1 MAALTQANY
10 SYVVQKDLSEVFG
23 NEYGEFQSMIPALY
37 QSVVPDQAIVY
48 EVLLGDLGSVQVFD
62 GEIFY
67 DESKQSYRK
76 STEEVPYSLGVK
88 VTEKLRRNDLY
99 GVVRQQVAALAD
111 RFRAKRESLA
121 AGLFNGA
128 FSTSTVADAQVL
140 CYSAHPSDVGGS
152 NQGNAGS
159 SVFSPANVEATRRL
173 MIKFKTNRDNITTH
187 FPDMLIVPTELEES
201 AMTLIKSTKEVNT
214 ATNNINF
221 HQGKYKLA
229 VWHNWL
235 SSGSTSATADW
246 FMVNSGLMKKFLK
259 FYNWKDVEFFFAGE
273 IDTITSKH
281 AGYMS
286 CNVSAADWRFI
297 YGHNIS

>member
-10 SYVVQKDLSEVFG
+10 SRVVQKDLSEVFAV
-23 NEYGEFQSMIPALY
+23 EYGDFQSMIPALF
-37 QSVVPDQAIVY
+37 QTVVPDQAIVY
-48 EVLLGDLGSVQVFD
+48 ELLLGDLGAVQVFD
-62 GEIFY
+62 GEISY

-76 STEEVPYSLGVK
+76 STEEVPYALGIK

-121 AGLFNGA
+121 ASIFNGA
-128 FSTSTVADAQVL
+128 FSTATVADTQVL
-140 CYSAHPSDVGGS
+140 CYATHTSDVGGS
-152 NQGNAGS
+152 SQGNAGS
-159 SVFSPANVEATRRL
+159 SAWSPAAVEATRRL

-187 FPDMLIVPTELEES
+187 FPDMLIVPTELEEN

-235 SSGSTSATADW
+235 SSGSTAATADW
-246 FMVNSGLMKKFLK
+246 FMVNSKLMKKFLK
-259 FYNWKDVEFFFAGE
+259 FYDWKPVEFFFAGE

-286 CNVSAADWRFI
+286 CNVSAADWRWC
-297 YGHNIS
+297 YGHNIA

>member
-10 SYVVQKDLSEVFG
+10 SHVVQKDLSEVFAV
-23 NEYGEFQSMIPALY
+23 EYGEFQSMIPALFTTET
-37 QSVVPDQAIVY
+37 PDQAIVY
-48 EVLLGDLGSVQVFD
+48 EQLLGGLGSVPVFD
-62 GEIFY
+62 GEIYY
-67 DESKQSYRK
+67 DEAKQSYRK
-76 STEEVPYSLGVK
+76 STEEVPYAMGLK

-99 GVVRQQVAALAD
+99 GVVRSTVSELAD

-121 AGLFNGA
+121 ASIFNGA
-128 FSTSTVADAQVL
+128 FSTTTVADTLAL
-140 CYSAHPSDVGGS
+140 CYSAHTSDVGGS

-187 FPDMLIVPTELEES
+187 FPDMLIVPTELEEQ

-246 FMVNSGLMKKFLK
+246 FMVNSGLMKKYLK
-259 FYNWKDVEFFFAGE
+259 FYDWKNVEFFYAGE

-286 CNVSAADWRFI
+286 CNVSSAQWNWI
-297 YGHNIS
+297 YGMNIA

>member
-1 MAALTQANY
+1 MAALTQSNY
-10 SYVVQKDLSEVFG
+10 SHVVQKDLSEVFA
-23 NEYGEFQSMIPALY
+23 NEYGEFQSMIPALFDMAE
-37 QSVVPDQAIVY
+37 PDQAIVY
-48 EVLLGDLGSVQVFD
+48 ELLLGDLGAVPVFD
-62 GEIFY
+62 GEVYY

-76 STEEVPYSLGVK
+76 STEEIEYAMGVK
-88 VTEKLRRNDLY
+88 VTKKLRRNDLY

-121 AGLFNGA
+121 AGFFNGA
-128 FSTSTVADAQVL
+128 FSTTTVADGQVL
-140 CYSAHPSDVGGS
+140 CFNAHTSDVGGS

-159 SVFSPANVEATRRL
+159 SIFSPANVEATRRL

-187 FPDMLIVPTELEES
+187 FPDMLIVPTELEEQ

-214 ATNNINF
+214 ANNNINF

-235 SSGSTSATADW
+235 SSGSTAATADW
-246 FMVNSGLMKKFLK
+246 FMVNSGLMKKYLK
-259 FYNWKDVEFFFAGE
+259 FYEWNPVEFFYAGE
-273 IDTITSKH
+273 MDTITSKH

-286 CNVSAADWRFI
+286 CNVSSPEWRFC
-297 YGHNIS
+297 YGHNIA

>member
-1 MAALTQANY
+1 MAALTQSNY
-10 SYVVQKDLSEVFG
+10 SHVVQKDLSEVFA
-23 NEYGEFQSMIPALY
+23 NEYGEFQSMVPALF
-37 QSVVPDQAIVY
+37 QTVEPDQAVVY
-48 EVLLGDLGSVQVFD
+48 ELLLGDLGAVPVFD

-76 STEEVPYSLGVK
+76 STEEIEYAMGVK
-88 VTEKLRRNDLY
+88 VTKKLRRNDLY
-99 GVVRQQVAALAD
+99 GVVRQQVSALAD

-121 AGLFNGA
+121 AGFFNGA
-128 FSTSTVADAQVL
+128 FSTTTVADGQVL
-140 CYSAHPSDVGGS
+140 CYSAHTSDVGGS

-187 FPDMLIVPTELEES
+187 FPDMLIVPTELEEQ

-229 VWHNWL
+229 VWHNWM
-235 SSGSTSATADW
+235 SSGSTAATADW
-246 FMVNSGLMKKFLK
+246 FMVNSGLMKKYLK
-259 FYNWKDVEFFFAGE
+259 FYEWNPVEFFYAGE
-273 IDTITSKH
+273 MDTITSKH

-286 CNVSAADWRFI
+286 CNVSSPDWRFI
-297 YGHNIS
+297 FGHNIA

>member
-10 SYVVQKDLSEVFG
+10 SYVVQKDLSEVFAT
-23 NEYGEFQSMIPALY
+23 EYGEFQSMIPALFTTET
-37 QSVVPDQAIVY
+37 PDQAIVY
-48 EVLLGDLGSVQVFD
+48 ELLLGDLDAVPVFD
-62 GEIFY
+62 GEIYY

-76 STEEVPYSLGVK
+76 STEEVEYAMGVK
-88 VTEKLRRNDLY
+88 STKKLRRNDLY
-99 GVVRQQVAALAD
+99 GVVRGQVAALAD

-121 AGLFNGA
+121 ANLFNGA
-128 FSTSTVADAQVL
+128 FSTTTVADTQVL
-140 CYSAHPSDVGGS
+140 CYSAHTSDVGGT

-173 MIKFKTNRDNITTH
+173 MIKFKSNRDNITTH
-187 FPDMLIVPTELEES
+187 FPDMLVVPTELEED
-201 AMTLIKSTKEVNT
+201 AMTLIKSTKEVDT

-235 SSGSTSATADW
+235 SSGSTAATADW

-259 FYNWKDVEFFFAGE
+259 FYEWNPVEFFYAGE
-273 IDTITSKH
+273 MDTITSKH

-286 CNVSAADWRFI
+286 VNVSAADWRWI
-297 YGHNIS
+297 YGHNIA